1 MPAQHNTSLELFS
14 LYHLTRFLWLQ
25 SVSDVLYSVITV
37 SNIEK
42 IFVKHACI
50 SWSICW
56 RNSVLV
62 ISHEWSP
69 EQCLS
74 IVWERRWLW
83 WTRHA
88 RCWSQDTAERDNVEW
103 HTSVRTRS
111 LRLRSEERE
120 LECADHSSYSGNS
133 SSQALPCS
141 HHNHWM
147 FLSDEECE
155 HSMWRVG
162 TTTSTPASDNI
173 KSCRKMSV
181 QKHVYS
187 CANILHTFTGFFA
200 TGTAKEFNQIKS

>member
-1 MPAQHNTSLELFS
+1 MLTQCSLKWSMPAQHNTSLELFS
-14 LYHLTRFLWLQ
+14 LDHLTRFLWLQ

-42 IFVKHACI
+42 IFVKHTCI
-50 SWSICW
+50 TWSICW

-111 LRLRSEERE
+111 LVSDLRRE
-120 LECADHSSYSGNS
+120 SWSVLTTRHTLATHLLKHSHALITIIECFYQMRSVNTVCGGWGPPP
-133 SSQALPCS
+133 ALQQ
-141 HHNHWM
+141 
-147 FLSDEECE
+147 
-155 HSMWRVG
+155 V
-162 TTTSTPASDNI
+162 TI
-173 KSCRKMSV
+173 
-181 QKHVYS
+181 
-187 CANILHTFTGFFA
+187 
-200 TGTAKEFNQIKS
+200 